1 MPLTTTNFSNILKT
15 DYHGPIVDQ
24 LENSSAFLS
33 RMDRKT
39 ENTGGNFFYE
49 PLRTL
54 RTGHIG
60 TRNEGDIVPGGGT
73 VTPGNP
79 GYDAATFITKSLYAA
94 LRITGKAMRVSR
106 GNAVSF
112 AQAQVQDMEDTVTD
126 TKKDVNRQ
134 LFGDGG
140 GELAQ
145 IVAVAAGTPNTVSI
159 SSYYYGTNP
168 GKFMYAGMLVDVV
181 NCSTGAVITNG
192 QSLTVADVP
201 LTNAFTYTGTAF
213 TANTTLSV
221 YREGTID
228 LTSAST
234 GPKDIF
240 GLLAVCHTQNPAS
253 IANPSTA
260 RLTAKYGYIDRSGT
274 GKSFWKGQVLDNG
287 GTNRPL
293 TMNLLQSG
301 EEASKLNA
309 GGEVSFFQTNYPIY
323 RIYGVGLSATK
334 NADMSKMDLDGGFEA
349 LEVNGK
355 PFVPDVECP
364 DNVVFCLDE
373 GTFKLGVTGDWEWIE
388 NNGSVIT
395 RLPGYDNYEAV
406 MVRDLQLICRKPR
419 SSPQVKD
426 IAHS

>member
-24 LENSSAFLS
+24 LENASAFLS

-60 TRNEGDIVPGGGT
+60 TRNEGDIVPGGGS

-79 GYDAATFITKSLYAA
+79 GYDAATFVTKSMYAA

-106 GNAVSF
+106 GNAVAF

-134 LFGDGG
+134 LFSDGS

-145 IVAVAAGTPNTVSI
+145 IVAVASGTPNTVSI
-159 SSYYYGTNP
+159 SSINWATNP
-168 GKFMYAGMLVDVV
+168 SKFLYAGMLLDIA
-181 NCSTGAVITNG
+181 NMATGAIISNG

-201 LTNAFTYTGTAF
+201 TTNCFTYTGTAF
-213 TANTTLSV
+213 TANTTLGV
-221 YREGTID
+221 YREGTTD
-228 LTSAST
+228 LSSAST

-240 GLLAVCHTQNPAS
+240 GLLAVCATQNPSAVPFP
-253 IANPSTA
+253 ATP
-260 RLTAKYGYIDRSGT
+260 RLTSNYGFINRGGA
-274 GKSFWKGQVLDNG
+274 GKSFWRGQVLDNG
-287 GTNRPL
+287 GTQRPL
-293 TMNLLQSG
+293 TLNLLQQG

-309 GGEVSFFQTNYPIY
+309 GGEVTFFQTNYPIY

-334 NADMSKMDLDGGFEA
+334 NADMAKMTLDGGFEA

-373 GTFKLGVTGDWEWIE
+373 NTFKLGVTGDWEWVE
-388 NNGSVIT
+388 NNGSVLT

-419 SSPQVKD
+419 SSPQLRD